1 MIVNVYLEVLD
12 ENLSRVLANFLLW
25 RQWHNDRISSVDG
38 RIVLDRHQQAW
49 IIENKIT
56 RLLPDID
63 FAFLLLI
70 PDNEDVIHDVQYSMI
85 YLRGSPS
92 RYTIKAMSSPL
103 KEHVFSNFSC
113 MNLTSEAEAQAQCIQ
128 DNWECKLR
136 FHYRHQADLHGY
148 SRSNVH
154 RVHMKQLAQVI
165 VLCLGITELE
175 EIARICST
183 FVPFFPLVFM
193 PCSSLEECNSA
204 WMIRQVGA

>member
-1 MIVNVYLEVLD
+1 
-12 ENLSRVLANFLLW
+12 
-25 RQWHNDRISSVDG
+25 
-38 RIVLDRHQQAW
+38 
-49 IIENKIT
+49 
-56 RLLPDID
+56 
-63 FAFLLLI
+63 
-70 PDNEDVIHDVQYSMI
+70 
-85 YLRGSPS
+85 
-92 RYTIKAMSSPL
+92 MSSPM

-183 FVPFFPLVFM
+183 FVPFFPWCSCLVVHWRNAIRPGWFDRWE
-193 PCSSLEECNSA
+193 LRNSVIFVDQKILA
-204 WMIRQVGA
+204 VDIHAKIEKFKEQVYFQTMCCIFFSFSRRIQDIKAKRVSFA